1 MCRFERKTILYIA
14 VSVDGYI
21 ADEKGSVG
29 WICGH
34 DDNVTTED
42 TFTPFFNDVD
52 TVIMGRITYNQ
63 IVNELSPNQWPYIG
77 AKTFVITHNIEKD
90 DSENDVSFCDV
101 PASKLVAELRQSNG
115 KNIWICVG
123 AQTVRELIAEDMIDT
138 YHLSII
144 PVVLGK
150 GIKLFDS
157 TSQPIELTLTDTKIY
172 NGIIELIYNRRNAR
186 LPLVKK
192 IVRILVV
199 CEGERTELFQR
210 ALRLSKKDSNFAEIL
225 EEDAANFLNRLLG
238 VPLNPQ

>member
-115 KNIWICVG
+115 KNIWICGG

-157 TSQPIELTLTDTKIY
+157 TSQPIELTLIDTKIY

-192 IVRILVV
+192 LCAFLLFARVSVPNYFRELLDYRKKIVTLQK
-199 CEGERTELFQR
+199 F
-210 ALRLSKKDSNFAEIL
+210 
-225 EEDAANFLNRLLG
+225 
-238 VPLNPQ
+238 